1 VREQTALEIETTTT
15 KPKQEK
21 TMLIKEVMSKDPEYA
36 SPSNTLQEVADRMR
50 DLNVGMIPVGDGIK
64 LKGAITDRDI
74 VIRSTAEGQDPTQ
87 VRVSDVMTA
96 EVLYAFEDQELDEA
110 VKMMKKE
117 QVRRLIILN
126 RDKDMTGILAI
137 GDIANRTHDEEEMA
151 DALEGVSSN

>member
-1 VREQTALEIETTTT
+1 
-15 KPKQEK
+15 
-21 TMLIKEVMSKDPEYA
+21 MLIKEVMSKDPEYA

>member
-1 VREQTALEIETTTT
+1 
-15 KPKQEK
+15 
-21 TMLIKEVMSKDPEYA
+21 MLIKEVMSRNPEYA

-50 DLNVGMIPVGDGIK
+50 DLDVGMIPVGDGIK
-64 LKGAITDRDI
+64 LKGTITDRDI

-87 VRVSDVMTA
+87 VRVSDIMTA

-110 VKMMKKE
+110 VKMMKTQ

-137 GDIANRTHDEEEMA
+137 GDIANRTHEEDEMA
-151 DALEGVSSN
+151 EALEGVSSN

>member
-1 VREQTALEIETTTT
+1 
-15 KPKQEK
+15 
-21 TMLIKEVMSKDPEYA
+21 MLIKEVMSKDPEYA

-137 GDIANRTHDEEEMA
+137 GDIAHRTHDEEEMA
-151 DALEGVSSN
+151 DALEGVSSI